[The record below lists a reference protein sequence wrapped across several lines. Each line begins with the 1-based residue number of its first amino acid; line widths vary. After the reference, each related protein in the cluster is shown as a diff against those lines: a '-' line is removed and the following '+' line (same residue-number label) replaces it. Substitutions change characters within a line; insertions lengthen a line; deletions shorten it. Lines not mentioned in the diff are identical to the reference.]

1 VTRTDEPS
9 PKLDEMPKIPDY
21 NEEIEKP
28 NAARMRYHRKE
39 RGGRESKVERP
50 GGRRDAGQAS
60 TKSGVDQRGMARLR

>member
-1 VTRTDEPS
+1 
-9 PKLDEMPKIPDY
+9 MPTIPDY

-39 RGGRESKVERP
+39 RGERETKVERP

-60 TKSGVDQRGMARLR
+60 TKTGVDQQLMARLR